1 MKGNFRSVPVR
12 RWGCPVICRDWNRPA
27 NMDTS
32 RCWKQTY
39 RRQWAVALAVI
50 FLGGPFVFA
59 GPAQPANS
67 LPAKIITTDGVSY
80 NAPKLKRVE
89 PDGLLVEFQP
99 ADGGTGLAKLKFA
112 RLPAALRKQFGYDPG
127 KAAGYEQQE
136 KLAQQ
141 ALTRKL
147 QQDDVASSASL
158 TLQNEQ
164 TRPPN
169 LAGAV
174 SVDSLEPT
182 ITYTHYPP
190 DQKPPQLGLSVANVE
205 NHYRCLAKFGVQ
217 VASGAAGEPVH
228 FRIDRVAVSLDMI
241 CHYIEPVNP
250 YDIVRQHEDG
260 RRKIYEYF
268 YRLGP
273 QVAQAIGVSLIGR
286 EFTAREATY
295 ESDKQRALAE
305 AEMAIVTEY
314 MLRISAATRQA
325 EQEYTR
331 LTDQGRNNVDRNQ
344 AAQAACDKFA
354 KDFLNPATPII
365 AETPR

>member
-1 MKGNFRSVPVR
+1 
-12 RWGCPVICRDWNRPA
+12 
-27 NMDTS
+27 
-32 RCWKQTY
+32 
-39 RRQWAVALAVI
+39 
-50 FLGGPFVFA
+50 
-59 GPAQPANS
+59 
-67 LPAKIITTDGVSY
+67 
-80 NAPKLKRVE
+80 VE

-112 RLPAALRKQFGYDPG
+112 KLPAALQKQFGYDPG

-141 ALTRKL
+141 ALTQKL
-147 QQDDVASSASL
+147 QQDDVTRSAAL

-169 LAGAV
+169 LAAAV

-182 ITYTHYPP
+182 ITYTYYAP

-217 VASGAAGEPVH
+217 VTPGAAGEPVH
-228 FRIDRVAVSLDMI
+228 FHINQVAVSLDMT
-241 CHYIEPVNP
+241 CRYIEPVNP
-250 YDIVRQHEDG
+250 YDLVRQYDDG
-260 RRKIYEYF
+260 RRKIYDYF

-273 QVAQAIGVSLIGR
+273 QVAQTIGVSLIGR

-295 ESDKQRALAE
+295 ETDKKHALAE
-305 AEMAIVTEY
+305 VEVEIVTEY
-314 MLRISAATRQA
+314 MLRISAATRKA
-325 EQEYTR
+325 EQEYSQ
-331 LTDQGRNNVDRNQ
+331 LTDHGRNNVDRNQ

-354 KDFLNPATPII
+354 KDFLNPGTPII
-365 AETPR
+365 PQSPR

>member
-1 MKGNFRSVPVR
+1 
-12 RWGCPVICRDWNRPA
+12 
-27 NMDTS
+27 MDTS
-32 RCWKQTY
+32 RCWKQTF
-39 RRQWAVALAVI
+39 RRKLAVALAVF

-59 GPAQPANS
+59 GPAQPTNS
-67 LPAKIITTDGVSY
+67 LPSKIITTDGVTY
-80 NAPKLKRVE
+80 NAPKLTHVE
-89 PDGLLVEFQP
+89 PDGLLVEFQT
-99 ADGGTGLAKLKFA
+99 AAGGTGLAKLKFA
-112 RLPAALRKQFGYDPG
+112 KLPETLQKQFGYDPG

-141 ALTRKL
+141 ALTQKL
-147 QQDDVASSASL
+147 QQDDVARLAAL

-164 TRPPN
+164 GRPPN

-182 ITYTHYPP
+182 ITHTYYTP
-190 DQKPPQLGLSVANVE
+190 DQKPSQLGLGVADVE

-217 VASGAAGEPVH
+217 VAPGAAGEPVH
-228 FRIDRVAVSLDMI
+228 FHIDRVAISLDMN
-241 CHYIEPVNP
+241 CRYIEPVNP

-295 ESDKQRALAE
+295 ESEKKRALAE
-305 AEMAIVTEY
+305 AEVEIVTEY
-314 MLRISAATRQA
+314 MLRISAASRKA
-325 EQEYTR
+325 NQEYAQ
-331 LTDQGRNNVDRNQ
+331 LTDHGRNNVDRNQ
-344 AAQAACDKFA
+344 AAQEACDKFA
-354 KDFLNPATPII
+354 KDFLNPATPIRP
-365 AETPR
+365 ESPR

>member
-1 MKGNFRSVPVR
+1 MYCGKLIF
-12 RWGCPVICRDWNRPA
+12 
-27 NMDTS
+27 T
-32 RCWKQTY
+32 
-39 RRQWAVALAVI
+39 LAVI
-50 FLGGPFVFA
+50 SLGSLRAFA

-67 LPAKIITTDGVSY
+67 LPSKIITTDGVIY
-80 NAPKLKRVE
+80 DAPKLTRVE

-112 RLPAALRKQFGYDPG
+112 KLPAALQKQFGYDPV
-127 KAAGYEQQE
+127 KAAGYEEQE

-141 ALTRKL
+141 ALTQKL
-147 QQDDVASSASL
+147 QQDDVTRSASL

-182 ITYTHYPP
+182 ITYTYYTP
-190 DQKPPQLGLSVANVE
+190 DQKPPEFGPGVADVE

-217 VASGAAGEPVH
+217 VEPGASGEPVH
-228 FRIDRVAVSLDMI
+228 FHINQVAVSLDMT
-241 CHYIEPVNP
+241 CRYIEPVNP
-250 YDIVRQHEDG
+250 YDIVRQNEDG

-273 QVAQAIGVSLIGR
+273 QVAQAIGTSLIGR
-286 EFTAREATY
+286 EFTAREATF
-295 ESDKQRALAE
+295 ETDKKHALAE
-305 AEMAIVTEY
+305 TEWEIVTEY
-314 MLRISAATRQA
+314 MLRISAATRKA
-325 EQEYTR
+325 EQEYAQ
-331 LTDQGRNNVDRNQ
+331 LTAHGTNNVDRNQ

-354 KDFLNPATPII
+354 KDFLNPATPIRP
-365 AETPR
+365 EPPR